1 MSFLNYETDT
11 SEPVLHVKATFYPGL
26 VDPISQGGLG
36 FDYYVNL
43 APSEMWP
50 FLIANVPVQDWSVTE
65 ASRSFSFWFS
75 KLNVEIDVVI

>member
-1 MSFLNYETDT
+1 M
-11 SEPVLHVKATFYPGL
+11 KATFYPGL
-26 VDPISQGGLG
+26 IDPINKGGLG

-65 ASRSFSFWFS
+65 ASPSFSFLIHE
-75 KLNVEIDVVI
+75 LNILISFVILTQ